1 MAGES
6 KIGTDWRDDELDAIV
21 ADYFAMLDSDLAGQP
36 YSKSEHNA
44 ALMAQIG
51 RTHGSIEYKH
61 QNISAVLDK
70 LGMTWIPGYKPM
82 KNIQHSIFGA
92 IDRYLTGHSS
102 VLLAVPPSP
111 SLATSAAS
119 VFVDPPA
126 VTAAEPIPVALRRLV
141 RKFDPVERDHRNR
154 WLGRAGEEFVLNLE
168 RRQLAEA
175 DRSDFT
181 RKVRWVATEDGDG
194 AGFDVLSFDLSGSE
208 RLLEVKTTNGSART
222 PFFIS
227 RNELALAEE
236 RPEDWRILSGPP
248 IRQGATYLQH
258 RAAAGQ
264 SDPSPSGYLARVL
277 LNVLT
282 RTYGF
287 NENTVPTF
295 GGVACRPAVV
305 PYSSPAGPIR
315 RPPLGYA
322 PLPPVKV

>member
-181 RKVRWVATEDGDG
+181 RKVRWVATEDSTFFPLTYRVANGCWK
-194 AGFDVLSFDLSGSE
+194 L
-208 RLLEVKTTNGSART
+208 RLPTDRPAHRSSSAETSLPSRRSARRT
-222 PFFIS
+222 GAFYRVHLFAREP
-227 RNELALAEE
+227 
-236 RPEDWRILSGPP
+236 RIFS
-248 IRQGATYLQH
+248 IA
-258 RAAAGQ
+258 
-264 SDPSPSGYLARVL
+264 
-277 LNVLT
+277 
-282 RTYGF
+282 
-287 NENTVPTF
+287 
-295 GGVACRPAVV
+295 
-305 PYSSPAGPIR
+305 
-315 RPPLGYA
+315 PPLD
-322 PLPPVKV
+322 KVIHLRPDTWRASF